1 MKIKEILT
9 FALVVFLVII
19 FVGAVNLSANT
30 LQATEMPD
38 AEYIESTEDVPEII
52 ELIPESPPLPTPT
65 EEVTISDIETE
76 EEIVVEE
83 EPQIREEEISQ
94 IKEEKIEVE
103 VEADEESKIEE
114 EEEVKEEP
122 LRWVDIIANIPIGSV
137 VNEGDIITMTAILY
151 GFEDVEVTYQ
161 WYRLVGADWIPIE
174 GAIAQS
180 YSFAAT
186 EETVDCWY
194 NVYVT
199 IVE

>member
-1 MKIKEILT
+1 MKIEEILT
-9 FALVVFLVII
+9 FALVVFLAII

-38 AEYIESTEDVPEII
+38 AEYIEPTEDVSEIV
-52 ELIPESPPLPTPT
+52 ELTPTPTLLPTPT
-65 EEVTISDIETE
+65 EEVAISDIKTE
-76 EEIVVEE
+76 EEIVIEE

-94 IKEEKIEVE
+94 IEEEKIEVE
-103 VEADEESKIEE
+103 AEVDEEPKIEE
-114 EEEVKEEP
+114 KEVKEEP

-174 GAIAQS
+174 GANAQS

-186 EETVDCWY
+186 EKTVDCWY

>member
-1 MKIKEILT
+1 MKIEEILT
-9 FALVVFLVII
+9 FALVVFLAII
-19 FVGAVNLSANT
+19 FVGAVSLSANT

-38 AEYIESTEDVPEII
+38 AEYIEPIADVPEIV
-52 ELIPESPPLPTPT
+52 ELTPEPTSLPTPT
-65 EEVTISDIETE
+65 DEVIILDSENEEEIIIEEEQQIDKEEISQVEEEEGETEVEVNEETETE
-76 EEIVVEE
+76 EE
-83 EPQIREEEISQ
+83 
-94 IKEEKIEVE
+94 
-103 VEADEESKIEE
+103 EA
-114 EEEVKEEP
+114 KEEP

-137 VNEGDIITMTAILY
+137 VNEGDIITMTAVLY

-199 IVE
+199 IIE

>member
-1 MKIKEILT
+1 MKIEEILT

-19 FVGAVNLSANT
+19 FVGVISLSVNT

-38 AEYIESTEDVPEII
+38 AKYIEPIADVPEIV
-52 ELIPESPPLPTPT
+52 ELIPESPSLPTPT
-65 EEVTISDIETE
+65 DEITISDTEIE
-76 EEIVVEE
+76 EEIIIEEESQACEKEISQVEE
-83 EPQIREEEISQ
+83 EE
-94 IKEEKIEVE
+94 IEVE
-103 VEADEESKIEE
+103 VEANEKVETEE
-114 EEEVKEEP
+114 EKEKEEP
-122 LRWVDIIANIPIGSV
+122 LRWVDIVANIPIGSV
-137 VNEGDIITMTAILY
+137 VNEGDIITMTAVLY

-199 IVE
+199 IIE

>member
-1 MKIKEILT
+1 MKIEEILA
-9 FALVVFLVII
+9 FALVVFLAII
-19 FVGAVNLSANT
+19 FVGAVSLSVNT

-38 AEYIESTEDVPEII
+38 AEYIEPTEDVPEIV
-52 ELIPESPPLPTPT
+52 ELIPESTSLPTPT
-65 EEVTISDIETE
+65 DEITISDIETE

-94 IKEEKIEVE
+94 IEEEENEVEIEV
-103 VEADEESKIEE
+103 DEESKIEE
-114 EEEVKEEP
+114 EKEKEEP
-122 LRWVDIIANIPIGSV
+122 LRWVDIVANIPIGSV

-199 IVE
+199 IIE